1 MSNHLD
7 SKQEEFE
14 DEEAEND
21 EFEDLPTTFN
31 VSSSSDLNCG

>member
-14 DEEAEND
+14 DEEGEND
-21 EFEDLPTTFN
+21 QFQDLPTTFN
-31 VSSSSDLNCG
+31 VSNY